1 MNAPNPNDP
10 VKDMYDCIQESP
22 YEIEEVLKD
31 KVWKVIYKAEDFM
44 ITKGNKK
51 MTKMFLGDPEK
62 REYQDKVLSAA
73 KAYGDKAVETAK
85 QVLKIANDVALYSRI
100 HEIMPTFQDI
110 EKLVK
115 YNKKTTWTDSERIE
129 SIFEINMIVVKLNG
143 GGLALY
149 GPVKLHKDD
158 APHLIGKI

>member
-31 KVWKVIYKAEDFM
+31 KVWKVVYKAEDFM

-100 HEIMPTFQDI
+100 HEIILRFRT
-110 EKLVK
+110 
-115 YNKKTTWTDSERIE
+115 
-129 SIFEINMIVVKLNG
+129 
-143 GGLALY
+143 
-149 GPVKLHKDD
+149 
-158 APHLIGKI
+158 